1 MGSLSVVVLTRNSER
16 TIGQVLGALVGNED
30 VLDHVV
36 IVDGNSRDRTIEI
49 ARGFSDRLD
58 VVFLSDEGKGLGYA
72 RDIGWRA
79 TDSPY
84 VMMLDSDVVV
94 RRWFMEE
101 AVELLQRDGQ
111 LGGVSAKLRPVIEG
125 RGWLTVFQAKNLA
138 IHLHLSEPTYPA
150 EAVALHTAC
159 TVFRR
164 SALME
169 VGGFDHYFRLAKEDS
184 DISFRLRKAGYR
196 LSYLDVEALH
206 LERARFWRTNFR
218 YGRSYVHIAEK
229 HPDMAPLPTLKNA
242 VLTAALFFPPFQ
254 LPVYLHYLRRYAKL
268 DDLAPKEKVVLP
280 AIEVV
285 RQALRTSGT
294 IYELIRRLVGAG

>member
-111 LGGVSAKLRPVIEG
+111 LGGVSA
-125 RGWLTVFQAKNLA
+125 
-138 IHLHLSEPTYPA
+138 
-150 EAVALHTAC
+150 
-159 TVFRR
+159 
-164 SALME
+164 
-169 VGGFDHYFRLAKEDS
+169 
-184 DISFRLRKAGYR
+184 
-196 LSYLDVEALH
+196 
-206 LERARFWRTNFR
+206 
-218 YGRSYVHIAEK
+218 
-229 HPDMAPLPTLKNA
+229 
-242 VLTAALFFPPFQ
+242 
-254 LPVYLHYLRRYAKL
+254 
-268 DDLAPKEKVVLP
+268 
-280 AIEVV
+280 
-285 RQALRTSGT
+285 
-294 IYELIRRLVGAG
+294 